1 LRKRLPVSDVTRA
14 FSDINAAELAA
25 GWKFKKVFG
34 GAGFEEKRL
43 GITNSNK
50 KNVRGKRLFGS

>member
-1 LRKRLPVSDVTRA
+1 MPVSDVTRA

-25 GWKFKKVFG
+25 GWKFRKVFG

-43 GITNSNK
+43 GITSSNK